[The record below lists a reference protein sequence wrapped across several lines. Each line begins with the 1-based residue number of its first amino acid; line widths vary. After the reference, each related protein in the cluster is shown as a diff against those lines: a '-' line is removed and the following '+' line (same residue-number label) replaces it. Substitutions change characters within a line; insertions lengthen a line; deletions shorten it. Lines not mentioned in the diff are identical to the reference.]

1 MIVIHCCCDDCDLTS
16 GSSAHTGIAGMEM
29 GIGHGGNSEEG
40 IPSLI

>member
-1 MIVIHCCCDDCDLTS
+1 MLLLLWIVDDCDLTS

-29 GIGHGGNSEEG
+29 GIGHGGNSQEG